1 LKNDSEAL
9 KEAFLKTMNYV
20 SLITIPLGLGL
31 MLVSKPFVL
40 TVFTDK
46 WSEAIPVMRAI
57 ALYALFL
64 SLAYNATHAY
74 KARGAISLMTS
85 ISTVRAV
92 ILIPAL
98 WWASA
103 RIGSIEAI
111 AWTHAVIACIGCVI
125 NIIMA
130 GRVMN
135 TSLAS
140 IMNTFRLPLI
150 AGAFMSITVWGVLS
164 ITSSF
169 FPWVQLVSGVVA
181 GVTSYT
187 AMLAWIQKDLFM
199 EILSMFRTSISTQ
212 PEPNK

>member
-1 LKNDSEAL
+1 LKDDPEAL
-9 KEAFLKTMNYV
+9 KAAFLKTMSYV
-20 SLITIPLGLGL
+20 SSITIPLGLGL

-40 TVFTDK
+40 TVFTNK

-74 KARGAISLMTS
+74 KARGAILLMTS

-98 WWASA
+98 WWASSQ
-103 RIGSIEAI
+103 IGSIEAI
-111 AWTHAVIACIGCVI
+111 AWTHAAIAFIGCII

-135 TSLAS
+135 ASLAS
-140 IMNTFRLPLI
+140 IIRTLRSPLI
-150 AGAFMSITVWGVLS
+150 AGAVMSIVVLGFLY
-164 ITSSF
+164 ITSSL
-169 FPWVQLVSGVVA
+169 FPWVQLIIGIATGVL
-181 GVTSYT
+181 SYT
-187 AMLAWIQKDLFM
+187 AILAWIQKDIFM
-199 EILSMFRTSISTQ
+199 EIWLMFRTSISPQ
-212 PEPNK
+212 PKLNQ